1 MVVAQVAGGVSCGG
15 NTSRRVRIQITV
27 TAVRERSVAGGT
39 GCWIVELCNTEQTSG
54 TMAWRSIQVHQRCS
68 PNFRNH
74 VLPSM
79 TGDQGRSSSPLS
91 KRQKL
96 DESFDSSRN
105 ILSEADVGISEFMHT
120 KNAGFQGTMKG
131 RWEDFLVREV
141 DLSGKICRLSSL
153 VPKDASNGASAA
165 ADPSSSY
172 IIPIEIDEILKE
184 IDRETMFEASFPAS
198 DDKNEREMFHK
209 AIRLNYPSL
218 VSKTI
223 EMDNNRYIL
232 VTRGSLVKGK
242 KAWERASNSLDPP
255 KQTPFC
261 HFVLYKEGKDTMQ
274 ALHIVGRLLNISAR
288 RLSTLNPRLNGI
300 KLGNFFY
307 SADSIKLGELY
318 GNRFSIVIRDV
329 VAEDGVLHKAIQDW
343 QKHGFIN
350 YFGLQ
355 RFGHCAEARTY
366 DIGREII
373 RCNWEKAIDLILT
386 PTSSDLPIVRQLK
399 ERYLKTQDAKA
410 CGDDMPQ
417 CLEKTLLLGIAR
429 YGKTISALQTL
440 PRNLR
445 QLYAHSYQS
454 LVWNKVA
461 SRRIQELGVG
471 EGDRALVGDLYFADC
486 PSISKGLRS
495 VDSSSEMCYDESF
508 DQSSVA
514 VPVSEAAGAVSDV
527 GGGAGMAVGETEFE
541 APKAPVTPAAPSR
554 VTECGER
561 PPIYQVVL
569 PLPGYDVVFPDN
581 NSGKWYTEILH
592 EDSLKVDDFNHKI
605 KDFALPGSYRHL
617 VVKPEDVHYE
627 IREYTDSQK
636 PLVQSDYA
644 RMTANEPAFAES
656 GDSSPSKQEAAGD
669 VDNNEKCRAL
679 VLEFTLPKAA
689 YATMAIR
696 ELMKDVTVVQ

>member
-1 MVVAQVAGGVSCGG
+1 
-15 NTSRRVRIQITV
+15 
-27 TAVRERSVAGGT
+27 
-39 GCWIVELCNTEQTSG
+39 
-54 TMAWRSIQVHQRCS
+54 
-68 PNFRNH
+68 
-74 VLPSM
+74 M
-79 TGDQGRSSSPLS
+79 TGDQGRGSSPLS
-91 KRQKL
+91 KKKKL
-96 DESFDSSRN
+96 DEALDSPPN
-105 ILSEADVGISEFMHT
+105 VLSETDVGISEFMHT

-141 DLSGKICRLSSL
+141 DLTGKICRLSSL
-153 VPKDASNGASAA
+153 VPKDTSNGTSSAG
-165 ADPSSSY
+165 DPSSSY

-242 KAWERASNSLDPP
+242 KAWERASKSHDPP

-274 ALHIVGRLLNISAR
+274 ALHIVGRLLKINSKSFNYAGTKDRRAVTTQNVSIKNISAR

-300 KLGNFFY
+300 KLGNFSY

-318 GNRFSIVIRDV
+318 GNRFSIVIRQDS
-329 VAEDGVLHKAIQDW
+329 VLHKAIQDW

-386 PTSSDLPIVRQLK
+386 PTSSDLPIVRQIK
-399 ERYLKTQDAKA
+399 ERYLRTRDAKA
-410 CGDDMPQ
+410 CGDDMAQ

-429 YGKTISALQTL
+429 HGKTIAALQTL

-461 SRRIQELGVG
+461 SRRIRELGVDQ
-471 EGDRALVGDLYFADC
+471 GDRALVGDLYFADC

-508 DQSSVA
+508 DQSTVA
-514 VPVSEAAGAVSDV
+514 VPVAEATSAACDV
-527 GGGAGMAVGETEFE
+527 EGMGAGDMGFE
-541 APKAPVTPAAPSR
+541 VSKAAPVTPAAPSR

-561 PPIYQVVL
+561 PLIYQVVL

-581 NSGKWYTEILH
+581 ESGKWYTEILH
-592 EDSLKVDDFNHKI
+592 EDSLKIDDFNHKV

-644 RMTANEPAFAES
+644 RMTANEPAFTEDEAL
-656 GDSSPSKQEAAGD
+656 SPSKKE
-669 VDNNEKCRAL
+669 EKCRAL

>member
-1 MVVAQVAGGVSCGG
+1 LRGM
-15 NTSRRVRIQITV
+15 TS
-27 TAVRERSVAGGT
+27 
-39 GCWIVELCNTEQTSG
+39 
-54 TMAWRSIQVHQRCS
+54 
-68 PNFRNH
+68 
-74 VLPSM
+74 
-79 TGDQGRSSSPLS
+79 DQGRGSSPLS
-91 KRQKL
+91 KKKKL
-96 DESFDSSRN
+96 DEALGSPPN
-105 ILSEADVGISEFMHT
+105 VLSETDVGISGFMYT

-131 RWEDFLVREV
+131 
-141 DLSGKICRLSSL
+141 
-153 VPKDASNGASAA
+153 
-165 ADPSSSY
+165 SY

-242 KAWERASNSLDPP
+242 KAWERASKSHDPP

-274 ALHIVGRLLNISAR
+274 ALHIVGRLLKINSKSFNYAGTKDRRAVTTQNVSIKNISAR

-300 KLGNFFY
+300 KLGNFSY

-318 GNRFSIVIRDV
+318 GNRFSIVIRDI
-329 VAEDGVLHKAIQDW
+329 VAEDNVLHKAIQDW

-386 PTSSDLPIVRQLK
+386 PTSSDLPIVRQIK
-399 ERYLKTQDAKA
+399 ERYLRTRDAKA

-429 YGKTISALQTL
+429 HGKTIAALQTL

-461 SRRIQELGVG
+461 SRRIRELGVDQ
-471 EGDRALVGDLYFADC
+471 GDRALVGDLYFADC
-486 PSISKGLRS
+486 PSILKGLRS

-508 DQSSVA
+508 DQSTVA
-514 VPVSEAAGAVSDV
+514 VPVAEAASAACDV
-527 GGGAGMAVGETEFE
+527 EGMGAGDMGFE
-541 APKAPVTPAAPSR
+541 ASKAAPVTPAAPSR

-561 PPIYQVVL
+561 PLIYQVVL

-581 NSGKWYTEILH
+581 ESGKWYTEILH
-592 EDSLKVDDFNHKI
+592 EDSLKIDDFNHKV

-627 IREYTDSQK
+627 ICEYTDPQK

-644 RMTANEPAFAES
+644 RMTANEPAFTEDGAL
-656 GDSSPSKQEAAGD
+656 SPSEKE
-669 VDNNEKCRAL
+669 EKCRAL